1 MVEDNKDK
9 TPFAAMMVIKQPKD
23 MLRSSLTQSQR
34 ISKCNSREGKSIPD
48 LVRSDDRDSEVNPK
62 RMSMSVKRHQ
72 SEAFTNGTII
82 ENYMEEETKDDQD
95 EEDRRQMRMI
105 KNPYE
110 EHKDT

>member
-1 MVEDNKDK
+1 MVEDNKEK
-9 TPFAAMMVIKQPKD
+9 APFAAMMVIKQPKD

-34 ISKCNSREGKSIPD
+34 ISKGNSREGKSIAD
-48 LVRSDDRDSEVNPK
+48 LVRSVDHDTEVIQK

-82 ENYMEEETKDDQD
+82 ENYLDEEAKDDQD

-105 KNPYE
+105 KDPYE